1 MGKQVAV
8 FVVIRDSKVVD
19 IVPVDA
25 TNKDT
30 VIAAEVQLK
39 KRYSPNGGTTFERW
53 DRTLVTNASDE
64 IARGL

>member
-39 KRYSPNGGTTFERW
+39 KRYSPNGGTRFERW